1 MGRPTP
7 VALVDEATHYQEVRK
22 KDALS
27 AILEAF
33 VAKEIRPWVKTF
45 PNDYYAECS
54 GSKG

>member
-1 MGRPTP
+1 VGRPTP